1 MKTKSLLAYYVCFS
15 ILSLLVLTVQLSQP
29 AETPSVKACKKYS
42 GCVAFTQNAPNWLN
56 FR

>member
-29 AETPSVKACKKYS
+29 PESPSVKACKKYS